1 MPLVR
6 PGIQCVTVRAERIR
20 AGHPVGRN
28 LAAHLANCVRGSGQ
42 SVKVTPMTDDIH
54 FVRSADL
61 DARYD
66 SAARATLV
74 PALCGLAAF
83 SGALG
88 LFYLLA
94 PVLGSN
100 IGAPPVVSAAPDWA
114 DLAVGLGALLVA
126 TVLVGL
132 ALIVWRVRRTVA
144 HAQAWLAGAL
154 LLVALGGL
162 AALFVGR
169 DITASLVLVVVVGI
183 IGTTVLATRWL
194 VALLYTI
201 WVSWLATLAAAQLAA
216 QCGPWV
222 LAMIMVT
229 GVAVATVLGRRHTV
243 DALSQ
248 AEDSADQASVRDPLT
263 GLVNRR
269 GLAMLGGQIVETAR
283 RQGDAVHC
291 VFVDIDQ
298 LRHVNEVEG
307 RDAGDEVVVAV
318 ADALRSV
325 TRATDV
331 VARWGGDEFCVV
343 GPGAGMAPMELERRV
358 RERVLLNP
366 PVDDFVWSPK
376 VCAGGAMLAPWDT
389 GNLDTLLGKAD
400 QEMYLRRAL
409 RRGGPRRSPL
419 GGRTTT
425 ASTETEAI

>member
-1 MPLVR
+1 
-6 PGIQCVTVRAERIR
+6 
-20 AGHPVGRN
+20 
-28 LAAHLANCVRGSGQ
+28 
-42 SVKVTPMTDDIH
+42 MTDDIH
-54 FVRSADL
+54 LVRSADL

-83 SGALG
+83 SAVLATY
-88 LFYLLA
+88 YLLA
-94 PVLGSN
+94 PVLGSAL
-100 IGAPPVVSAAPDWA
+100 GAP
-114 DLAVGLGALLVA
+114 DLPAEAYDEASLVLGLAGALVAALLV
-126 TVLVGL
+126 GL
-132 ALIVWRVRRTVA
+132 ILIVWRVRRTIG
-144 HAQAWLAGAL
+144 HAQAWVAGAL
-154 LLVALGGL
+154 LLVGFYGL
-162 AALFVGR
+162 TALFVGR
-169 DITASLVLVVVVGI
+169 DVTASLILVLVVAV
-183 IGTTVLATRWL
+183 IGTTVLSTRWL

-201 WVSWLATLAAAQLAA
+201 WVSWLATLAAAQLAS

-222 LAMIMVT
+222 LAMAMVT
-229 GVAVATVLGRRHTV
+229 GVTVATVLGRRHLV
-243 DALSQ
+243 DQLSL

-269 GLAMLGGQIVETAR
+269 GLAMLGGQIVESAR

-291 VFVDIDQ
+291 VFIDIDQ

-331 VARWGGDEFCVV
+331 VARWGGDEFCIV

-358 RERVLLNP
+358 RERVQLNP
-366 PVDDFVWSPK
+366 PVDDLVWSPK

-409 RRGGPRRSPL
+409 RRGGPRRSPF
-419 GGRTTT
+419 GGRAAA
-425 ASTETEAI
+425 ASTESEAL

>member
-1 MPLVR
+1 
-6 PGIQCVTVRAERIR
+6 
-20 AGHPVGRN
+20 
-28 LAAHLANCVRGSGQ
+28 
-42 SVKVTPMTDDIH
+42 VTPMTDDIH
-54 FVRSADL
+54 LVRSADL

-74 PALCGLAAF
+74 PAFSGLAAF
-83 SGALG
+83 SAVFGVYL
-88 LFYLLA
+88 LLA
-94 PVLGSN
+94 PVLGSS
-100 IGAPPVVSAAPDWA
+100 IGAPPATPDAFDWA
-114 DLAVGLGALLVA
+114 DVALGLAALLVA
-126 TVLVGL
+126 ALFVGL
-132 ALIVWRVRRTVA
+132 ALIIWRVRRTID
-144 HAQAWLAGAL
+144 HAQAWLAAAL
-154 LLVALGGL
+154 LLESVFGL
-162 AALFVGR
+162 AALFVSR
-169 DITASLVLVVVVGI
+169 DVTASLVLVVVVGL

-194 VALLYTI
+194 VALLYTL
-201 WVSWLATLAAAQLAA
+201 WVSWLATLAAAQLAT
-216 QCGPWV
+216 QCAPWV

-269 GLAMLGGQIVETAR
+269 GLAMLGGQIVESAR

-307 RDAGDEVVVAV
+307 RDSGDEVVVAV

-366 PVDDFVWSPK
+366 PVDDLVWSPK

-409 RRGGPRRSPL
+409 RRGGPRRSPF
-419 GGRTTT
+419 GGRAAT

>member
-1 MPLVR
+1 
-6 PGIQCVTVRAERIR
+6 
-20 AGHPVGRN
+20 
-28 LAAHLANCVRGSGQ
+28 
-42 SVKVTPMTDDIH
+42 MTDDIH
-54 FVRSADL
+54 LVRSADL

-83 SGALG
+83 AAVLATY
-88 LFYLLA
+88 YLLA
-94 PVLGSN
+94 PVLGSAL
-100 IGAPPVVSAAPDWA
+100 GAP
-114 DLAVGLGALLVA
+114 DLPPQAYDEASLVLGLAGALVAALLV
-126 TVLVGL
+126 GL
-132 ALIVWRVRRTVA
+132 ILIVWRVRRTIG
-144 HAQAWLAGAL
+144 HAQAWVAGAL
-154 LLVALGGL
+154 LLVGFYGL
-162 AALFVGR
+162 TALFVGR
-169 DITASLVLVVVVGI
+169 DVTASLILVLVVAV
-183 IGTTVLATRWL
+183 IGTTVLSTRWL

-201 WVSWLATLAAAQLAA
+201 WVSWLATLAAAQLASR
-216 QCGPWV
+216 CGPWV
-222 LAMIMVT
+222 LAMAMVT
-229 GVAVATVLGRRHTV
+229 GVTVATVLGRRHLV
-243 DALSQ
+243 DQLSL

-269 GLAMLGGQIVETAR
+269 GLAMLGGQIVESAR

-291 VFVDIDQ
+291 VFIDIDQ

-331 VARWGGDEFCVV
+331 VARWGGDEFCIV

-358 RERVLLNP
+358 RERVQLNP
-366 PVDDFVWSPK
+366 PVDDLVWSPK

-409 RRGGPRRSPL
+409 RRGGPRRSPF
-419 GGRTTT
+419 GGRAAA
-425 ASTETEAI
+425 ASTESEAL

>member
-1 MPLVR
+1 M
-6 PGIQCVTVRAERIR
+6 
-20 AGHPVGRN
+20 
-28 LAAHLANCVRGSGQ
+28 
-42 SVKVTPMTDDIH
+42 TPMTDDIH
-54 FVRSADL
+54 LVRSADL

-74 PALCGLAAF
+74 PAFSGLAAF
-83 SGALG
+83 SAVFGVYL
-88 LFYLLA
+88 LLA
-94 PVLGSN
+94 PVLGSS
-100 IGAPPVVSAAPDWA
+100 IGAPPATPDAFDWA
-114 DLAVGLGALLVA
+114 DVALGLAALLVA
-126 TVLVGL
+126 ALFVGL
-132 ALIVWRVRRTVA
+132 ALIIWRVRRTID
-144 HAQAWLAGAL
+144 HAQAWLAAAL
-154 LLVALGGL
+154 LLESVFGL
-162 AALFVGR
+162 AALFVSR
-169 DITASLVLVVVVGI
+169 DVTASLVLVVVVGL

-194 VALLYTI
+194 VALLYTL
-201 WVSWLATLAAAQLAA
+201 WVSWLATLAAAQLAT
-216 QCGPWV
+216 QCAPWV

-269 GLAMLGGQIVETAR
+269 GLAMLGGQIVESAR

-307 RDAGDEVVVAV
+307 RDSGDEVVVAV

-366 PVDDFVWSPK
+366 PVDDLVWSPK

-409 RRGGPRRSPL
+409 RRGGPRRSPF
-419 GGRTTT
+419 GGRATA
-425 ASTETEAI
+425 ASTETEAL

>member
-1 MPLVR
+1 
-6 PGIQCVTVRAERIR
+6 
-20 AGHPVGRN
+20 
-28 LAAHLANCVRGSGQ
+28 
-42 SVKVTPMTDDIH
+42 MTDDIH
-54 FVRSADL
+54 LVRSADL
-61 DARYD
+61 DARHD
-66 SAARATLV
+66 SAVRATLV

-83 SGALG
+83 SAVLATYY
-88 LFYLLA
+88 FLA
-94 PVLGSN
+94 PVLGSAL
-100 IGAPPVVSAAPDWA
+100 GAPDAAPNA
-114 DLAVGLGALLVA
+114 YHEASLVLGLAGAFVAALL
-126 TVLVGL
+126 LGL
-132 ALIVWRVRRTVA
+132 TLIVWRVRRTIG
-144 HAQAWLAGAL
+144 HAQAWVAGAL
-154 LLVALGGL
+154 LLVGFYGL
-162 AALFVGR
+162 TALFVGR
-169 DITASLVLVVVVGI
+169 DVTASLIMVLVVAV

-222 LAMIMVT
+222 LAMVMVT
-229 GVAVATVLGRRHTV
+229 GVAVATVLGRRHIV
-243 DALSQ
+243 DQLSL

-269 GLAMLGGQIVETAR
+269 GLAMLGGQIVESAR

-358 RERVLLNP
+358 RERVQLNP
-366 PVDDFVWSPK
+366 PVDDLVWSPK

-389 GNLDTLLGKAD
+389 GSLDTLLGKAD

-409 RRGGPRRSPL
+409 RRGGPRRSPF
-419 GGRTTT
+419 GGRAAT
-425 ASTETEAI
+425 ASTESEAL

>member
-1 MPLVR
+1 
-6 PGIQCVTVRAERIR
+6 
-20 AGHPVGRN
+20 
-28 LAAHLANCVRGSGQ
+28 
-42 SVKVTPMTDDIH
+42 MTDDIH
-54 FVRSADL
+54 LVRSADL

-66 SAARATLV
+66 SASRATLV

-83 SGALG
+83 SAVLATYY
-88 LFYLLA
+88 FLA
-94 PVLGSN
+94 PVLGSAL
-100 IGAPPVVSAAPDWA
+100 GAPGPAANAYDEASVVLG
-114 DLAVGLGALLVA
+114 LAGALVA
-126 TVLVGL
+126 ALLLGL
-132 ALIVWRVRRTVA
+132 TLIVWRVRRTIG
-144 HAQAWLAGAL
+144 HAQAWIAGAL
-154 LLVALGGL
+154 LLVGGYGL

-169 DITASLVLVVVVGI
+169 DVTASLIVVLVVAV

-222 LAMIMVT
+222 LAMVMVT
-229 GVAVATVLGRRHTV
+229 GVAVATVLARRHLV
-243 DALSQ
+243 DQLSL

-269 GLAMLGGQIVETAR
+269 GLAMLGGQIVESAR

-358 RERVLLNP
+358 RERVQLNP
-366 PVDDFVWSPK
+366 PVDDLVWSPK

-409 RRGGPRRSPL
+409 RRGGPRRSPF
-419 GGRTTT
+419 GGRAAT
-425 ASTETEAI
+425 ASTESEAL

>member
-1 MPLVR
+1 LTVDLVIR
-6 PGIQCVTVRAERIR
+6 PQRPTR
-20 AGHPVGRN
+20 
-28 LAAHLANCVRGSGQ
+28 
-42 SVKVTPMTDDIH
+42 SVKVTSMTDDIH
-54 FVRSADL
+54 LVRSADL

-74 PALCGLAAF
+74 PAFCGLAAF
-83 SGALG
+83 SAIFAAYL
-88 LFYLLA
+88 LLA
-94 PVLGSN
+94 PVLGAS
-100 IGAPPVVSAAPDWA
+100 IGAPPATDAAFDEASVVLGLSAAVVCA
-114 DLAVGLGALLVA
+114 
-126 TVLVGL
+126 VLVGL
-132 ALIVWRVRRTVA
+132 TLIVWRSRRTIT
-144 HAQAWLAGAL
+144 HAQAWVAGAL
-154 LLVALGGL
+154 LLEAVFGL
-162 AALFVGR
+162 VALFVSR
-169 DITASLVLVVVVGI
+169 DITASLVLVVVVGV

-194 VALLYTI
+194 VALVYTI

-222 LAMIMVT
+222 LAMVMVT
-229 GVAVATVLGRRHTV
+229 GVAVATVLGRRRTV

-269 GLAMLGGQIVETAR
+269 GLAMMGGQIVESAR

-358 RERVLLNP
+358 RERVLLDP
-366 PVDDFVWSPK
+366 PVDDLVWSPK

-409 RRGGPRRSPL
+409 RRGGPRRSPF
-419 GGRTTT
+419 GGRAAA

>member
-1 MPLVR
+1 
-6 PGIQCVTVRAERIR
+6 
-20 AGHPVGRN
+20 
-28 LAAHLANCVRGSGQ
+28 
-42 SVKVTPMTDDIH
+42 MTDDIH
-54 FVRSADL
+54 LVRSADL

-74 PALCGLAAF
+74 PAFCGLAAF
-83 SGALG
+83 SAVFAAY
-88 LFYLLA
+88 LFLA
-94 PVLGSN
+94 PVLGAN
-100 IGAPPVVSAAPDWA
+100 IGAPPPTPKAYDEASVLLGLAAA
-114 DLAVGLGALLVA
+114 LVA
-126 TVLVGL
+126 AVLVGL
-132 ALIVWRVRRTVA
+132 TLIVWRVRRTIG
-144 HAQAWLAGAL
+144 HSQAWVAGAL
-154 LLVALGGL
+154 LLETAFGL
-162 AALFVGR
+162 TALFVSR
-169 DITASLVLVVVVGI
+169 DITASLVLVVVVGV

-194 VALLYTI
+194 VALLYTL
-201 WVSWLATLAAAQLAA
+201 WVSWLATLAAAQLAS

-222 LAMIMVT
+222 LAMVMVT

-269 GLAMLGGQIVETAR
+269 GLAMLGGQIVESAR

-366 PVDDFVWSPK
+366 PVDDLVWSPK

-409 RRGGPRRSPL
+409 RRGGPRRSPF
-419 GGRTTT
+419 GGRATA
-425 ASTETEAI
+425 ASTETEAL

>member
-1 MPLVR
+1 M
-6 PGIQCVTVRAERIR
+6 
-20 AGHPVGRN
+20 
-28 LAAHLANCVRGSGQ
+28 
-42 SVKVTPMTDDIH
+42 TPMTDDIH
-54 FVRSADL
+54 LVRSADL

-74 PALCGLAAF
+74 PAFSGLAAF
-83 SGALG
+83 SAVFGVYL
-88 LFYLLA
+88 LLA
-94 PVLGSN
+94 PVLGSS
-100 IGAPPVVSAAPDWA
+100 IGAPPATPDAFDWA
-114 DLAVGLGALLVA
+114 DVALGLAALLVA
-126 TVLVGL
+126 ALFVGL
-132 ALIVWRVRRTVA
+132 ALIIWRVRRTID
-144 HAQAWLAGAL
+144 HAQAWLAAAL
-154 LLVALGGL
+154 LLESVFGL
-162 AALFVGR
+162 AALFVSR
-169 DITASLVLVVVVGI
+169 DVTASLVLVVVVGL

-194 VALLYTI
+194 VALLYTL
-201 WVSWLATLAAAQLAA
+201 WVSWLATLAAAQLAT
-216 QCGPWV
+216 QCAPWV

-269 GLAMLGGQIVETAR
+269 GLAMLGGQIVESAR

-307 RDAGDEVVVAV
+307 RDSGDEVVVAV

-366 PVDDFVWSPK
+366 PVDDLVWSPK

-409 RRGGPRRSPL
+409 RRGGPRRSPF
-419 GGRTTT
+419 GGRAAT

>member
-1 MPLVR
+1 
-6 PGIQCVTVRAERIR
+6 
-20 AGHPVGRN
+20 
-28 LAAHLANCVRGSGQ
+28 
-42 SVKVTPMTDDIH
+42 MTDDIH
-54 FVRSADL
+54 LVRSADL

-74 PALCGLAAF
+74 PAFCGLAAF
-83 SGALG
+83 SAIFAAYL
-88 LFYLLA
+88 LLA
-94 PVLGSN
+94 PVLGAS
-100 IGAPPVVSAAPDWA
+100 IGAPPATDAAFDEASVVLGLSAAVVCA
-114 DLAVGLGALLVA
+114 
-126 TVLVGL
+126 VLVGL
-132 ALIVWRVRRTVA
+132 TLIVWRSRRSIA
-144 HAQAWLAGAL
+144 HAQAWVAGAL
-154 LLVALGGL
+154 LLEAVFGL
-162 AALFVGR
+162 VALFVSR
-169 DITASLVLVVVVGI
+169 DITASLVLVVVVGV

-222 LAMIMVT
+222 LAMVMVT
-229 GVAVATVLGRRHTV
+229 GVAVATVLGRRRTV

-269 GLAMLGGQIVETAR
+269 GLAMMGGQIVESAR

-366 PVDDFVWSPK
+366 PVDDLVWSPK

-409 RRGGPRRSPL
+409 RRGGPRRSPF
-419 GGRTTT
+419 GGRAAA

>member
-1 MPLVR
+1 
-6 PGIQCVTVRAERIR
+6 
-20 AGHPVGRN
+20 
-28 LAAHLANCVRGSGQ
+28 
-42 SVKVTPMTDDIH
+42 VTPMTDDIH
-54 FVRSADL
+54 LVRSADL

-74 PALCGLAAF
+74 PAFSGLAAF
-83 SGALG
+83 SAVFGVYL
-88 LFYLLA
+88 LLA
-94 PVLGSN
+94 PVLGSS
-100 IGAPPVVSAAPDWA
+100 IGAPPATPDAFDWA
-114 DLAVGLGALLVA
+114 DVALGLAALLVA
-126 TVLVGL
+126 ALFVGL
-132 ALIVWRVRRTVA
+132 ALIIWRVRRTID
-144 HAQAWLAGAL
+144 HAQAWLAAAL
-154 LLVALGGL
+154 LLESVFGL
-162 AALFVGR
+162 AALFVSR
-169 DITASLVLVVVVGI
+169 DVTASLVLVVVVGL

-194 VALLYTI
+194 VALLYTL
-201 WVSWLATLAAAQLAA
+201 WVSWLATLAAAQLAT
-216 QCGPWV
+216 QCAPWV

-243 DALSQ
+243 DSLSQ

-269 GLAMLGGQIVETAR
+269 GLAMLGGQIVESAR

-307 RDAGDEVVVAV
+307 RDSGDEVVVAV

-366 PVDDFVWSPK
+366 PVDDLVWSPK

-409 RRGGPRRSPL
+409 RRGGPRRSPF
-419 GGRTTT
+419 GGRAAT